1 MLKTS
6 FPKSKK
12 NSLREIF
19 DGKRTQQ
26 IFRSQNT
33 AKQAVD
39 GREKL
44 STRVFFV
51 SILFYPEPC
60 SFNEILN
67 LEGKVNGDGEFCL
80 GEFGLDFGH
89 ILGQIIV
96 FMVLVKKIRPTC

>member
-1 MLKTS
+1 M
-6 FPKSKK
+6 
-12 NSLREIF
+12 REILKY
-19 DGKRTQQ
+19 KRTQQ

-33 AKQAVD
+33 AKQAAD

-44 STRVFFV
+44 STLVFFV
-51 SILFYPEPC
+51 SILFYPEP

-67 LEGKVNGDGEFCL
+67 LEGKVNGAGEFCL

>member
-1 MLKTS
+1 MGFMNEYHTQNDVFIKNKFISNSKTLFEKARPWNHLSIVYGLQVVLKTS

-33 AKQAVD
+33 AKQAAD

-51 SILFYPEPC
+51 SILFYPEPS
-60 SFNEILN
+60 SF
-67 LEGKVNGDGEFCL
+67 KF
-80 GEFGLDFGH
+80 
-89 ILGQIIV
+89 
-96 FMVLVKKIRPTC
+96 